1 VFFFSPTNFLLVSQ
15 PKIWDLIFFFP
26 SVNLTNFSTFREFF
40 FFAKNEYQKIEKKKT
55 QKQKRKQ
62 KLA

>member
-1 VFFFSPTNFLLVSQ
+1 VFFFSPTNFVGFSTKKLGF
-15 PKIWDLIFFFP
+15 DFFFP